1 MHKKQIVPLSIFSV
15 VSWTS
20 FILVI
25 IFMEPCIT
33 YSNVEGLF
41 CQQSSTIGQLLFYTS
56 AFFAFSCTY
65 TILGY
70 LSRIWSQK
78 HELYSNFFSISLRQG
93 ILLALTTIG
102 ILVFLSLD
110 ILRWW
115 TTLLLLITVILIEFN
130 FLSREV

>member
-1 MHKKQIVPLSIFSV
+1 MNNKHLLPLSIFSV
-15 VSWTS
+15 ISWAS

-25 IFMEPCIT
+25 IFLEPCSV

-41 CQQSSTIGQLLFYTS
+41 CHAPSSLGQILFYLS
-56 AFFAFSCTY
+56 IFFALTCTY
-65 TILGY
+65 TSIGY
-70 LSRIWSQK
+70 FSRIWSQK
-78 HELYSNFFSISLRQG
+78 VEVYSNYFNISLRQG

-110 ILRWW
+110 ILKWW

-130 FLSREV
+130 FLSREI